1 MQDFPAKNFSSADSK
16 KPEEVGELEE
26 IFEWED
32 EIDLAKEIA
41 EIGKNEPPVQ
51 EIPIGQI
58 EKESTA
64 SSPQAKSGSP
74 LPKEKFDIREDISQ
88 NFFAV
93 NPASKK
99 GGLLQAAIK
108 LRNIQGFDSNENE
121 KDSSMNFSIAI
132 PNFGEE
138 EFLAN
143 KKNEPSKKSLLAK
156 AMSITPAS
164 SEVICQDADGI
175 FSINAHLETG
185 GVLQDSSFKQLVD
198 SVLKN

>member
-1 MQDFPAKNFSSADSK
+1 MQDFPAKNFSSEDSK

-74 LPKEKFDIREDISQ
+74 SAKEKFDIREDISQ
-88 NFFAV
+88 NFFAM
-93 NPASKK
+93 NHASKK

-108 LRNIQGFDSNENE
+108 LRNIQGFDSNE

-156 AMSITPAS
+156 AMSIMPAS

-185 GVLQDSSFKQLVD
+185 GVHQDSSFKQLVD